1 MPTSESAL
9 LEVDAPANSYD
20 DAAAAAREIAAA
32 DKPVEEDTVDDNA
45 PALCPIASYEDDVW
59 DAGSAVEA
67 APSDT
72 TRATLVGV
80 VEFGFTVVGK
90 LVCAHVETSGYCGKS
105 LPAPRAY
112 VDWPNRKDVIM

>member
-1 MPTSESAL
+1 MPTSEPAL
-9 LEVDAPANSYD
+9 LKVDAPANSCD
-20 DAAAAAREIAAA
+20 NAAA
-32 DKPVEEDTVDDNA
+32 DKLVESVTVEDDA
-45 PALCPIASYEDDVW
+45 PALYPIASYEVDVC

-90 LVCAHVETSGYCGKS
+90 LS
-105 LPAPRAY
+105 LQ
-112 VDWPNRKDVIM
+112 